1 MRIFGALSEAN
12 GWRLGRAG
20 SVFRL
25 TDIQISLITCYMT
38 TLDQAV
44 VASEPVPALSH
55 ALHDI
60 NVRLVGQNKFLPAL
74 TELMCLAKDHVMS
87 ANLWVLIGLVY
98 ARMSNWSA
106 AIGALET
113 AIALDDR
120 AQGAHQLLALA
131 VFSIGQREQACQMVD
146 EACKR
151 SSENNAW
158 LLRAYIHA
166 HSSRSPE
173 LALKVA
179 QDWGRRFADP
189 FTRKAKPLVVRDR
202 SPRKKLKIG
211 YVTADFREHS
221 VAFFME
227 PVLKFHNHDEYE
239 VHVYSNGPWDHFTP
253 KLRMHVRYWDD
264 VMALS
269 DKELHQKIR
278 DDEID
283 VLVDLS
289 GFTHGHRLGVFAQ
302 RAAPVQVTW
311 VGYMQTLGMKAM
323 DYRLVDKGVAPP
335 SHAPYY
341 SEALFQM
348 PVMGCYT
355 PPTYAP
361 FCETLPMERNGYP
374 TLVSPNSSA
383 KITGEMMDAWAQ
395 ILHARE
401 DARLIILVKEPD
413 ADAAQADMQPRV
425 EAAGMPLDRVFV
437 MPQQPLNNFME
448 LGHIADI
455 MLDTAPMSG
464 GTTIFH
470 SLWMGLTVVT
480 MNGERGVD
488 ASAARILQNIGADA
502 EIASN
507 TEEYVQAALRL
518 MDDPERLL
526 RQRLAAREQLENCGY
541 MQFST
546 RIADLEK
553 SFRLMWLNWLRGNKK
568 YLDTDVDVDAL
579 LQEMEPAL

>member
-1 MRIFGALSEAN
+1 
-12 GWRLGRAG
+12 
-20 SVFRL
+20 
-25 TDIQISLITCYMT
+25 MT
-38 TLDQAV
+38 TLDQAL
-44 VASEPVPALSH
+44 VASEPAPILSD

-60 NVRLVGQNKFLPAL
+60 NVRLIGQNKFLPAL
-74 TELMCLAKDHVMS
+74 TELMCLAKEHVMS
-87 ANLWVLIGLVY
+87 ANLWVLIGVVY

-113 AIALDDR
+113 AIALDER
-120 AQGAHQLLALA
+120 AHGAHQLMALAL
-131 VFSIGQREQACQMVD
+131 FSVGQREQACQMVD

-189 FTRKAKPLVVRDR
+189 LTRKAKPLVIKDR
-202 SPRKKLKIG
+202 NPRKKLRIG

-221 VAFFME
+221 VAFFML
-227 PVLKFHNHDEYE
+227 PVLKFHNHEDYE
-239 VHVYSNGPWDHFTP
+239 IHVYSNGPWDHYTP
-253 KLRMHVRYWDD
+253 QLRMHVQHWED
-264 VMALS
+264 VIALS
-269 DKELHQKIR
+269 DKELTQKIR
-278 DDEID
+278 DDGID

-323 DYRLVDKGVAPP
+323 DYRLVDNGVAPP

-348 PVMGCYT
+348 PFSGCYA
-355 PPTYAP
+355 PPVYSP
-361 FCETLPMERNGYP
+361 LCEVLPMERNGYP

-383 KITGEMMDAWAQ
+383 KITDEMLSVWSK
-395 ILHARE
+395 ILHARR
-401 DARLIILVKEPD
+401 DARLIILVKELD
-413 ADAAQADMQPRV
+413 ADAAQEDMQPRV

-437 MPQQPLNNFME
+437 MQQQPLNNFME

-455 MLDTAPMSG
+455 MLDTAPISG

-470 SLWMGLTVVT
+470 ALWMGLTVVS
-480 MNGERGVD
+480 MDAERGVD
-488 ASAARILQNIGADA
+488 AVAARILRTVGADA
-502 EIASN
+502 AITRNAD
-507 TEEYVQAALRL
+507 EYIQAVLDL

-526 RQRLAAREQLENCGY
+526 RQRLGAREQMQNCGY
-541 MQFST
+541 MNFAERT
-546 RIADLEK
+546 ADVEK
-553 SFRLMWLNWLRGNKK
+553 SFRLMWINWLRGNKK
-568 YLDTDVDVDAL
+568 ILDTQVDMDAL